1 MWSKSH
7 MVHGQQWM
15 KKARNRRILR
25 DFEDQLASDLFGP
38 YGGTASMF
46 CGMFIW
52 YECKIYCKSW
62 WLWPVQN
69 GDGHFASALSPCPYL
84 YPAAAPFHT
93 QLALSAASMQCHVQC
108 LIQLCQRSWRIGLG
122 KGLGGTREWP
132 WEPTWTQ
139 VRSTDPFPFAEKK
152 RQEFYDDYLM
162 QDNYKVKRFH
172 ALAKERGVPANLVSH
187 ALERKKARLVSIKP
201 SSKVGNCNMR
211 LLSFIIGI
219 RLFVAHLAAP
229 NQIFF
234 LAPWAKSLPL
244 AGSAHLFL
252 CQSAVHWDKL
262 YFGWCLGAQVFTALA
277 VQLIIKQ
284 KELDTYG
291 FIDSYVLKYILA
303 PFGKP
308 FGP

>member
-1 MWSKSH
+1 
-7 MVHGQQWM
+7 MVAM
-15 KKARNRRILR
+15 
-25 DFEDQLASDLFGP
+25 ASSEWG
-38 YGGTASMF
+38 
-46 CGMFIW
+46 
-52 YECKIYCKSW
+52 
-62 WLWPVQN
+62 WPLCISTVSLPVPLSCSCPFSYSIN
-69 GDGHFASALSPCPYL
+69 SLSCFNAMPRAVPDPALSEKL
-84 YPAAAPFHT
+84 KDWVG
-93 QLALSAASMQCHVQC
+93 Q
-108 LIQLCQRSWRIGLG
+108 RIGG
-122 KGLGGTREWP
+122 NKRVAMGTNLNPSQIHWSIP
-132 WEPTWTQ
+132 LCG
-139 VRSTDPFPFAEKK
+139 KK

-229 NQIFF
+229 NQICF
-234 LAPWAKSLPL
+234 LAPWEKSLPL

-277 VQLIIKQ
+277 VQLIMKQ